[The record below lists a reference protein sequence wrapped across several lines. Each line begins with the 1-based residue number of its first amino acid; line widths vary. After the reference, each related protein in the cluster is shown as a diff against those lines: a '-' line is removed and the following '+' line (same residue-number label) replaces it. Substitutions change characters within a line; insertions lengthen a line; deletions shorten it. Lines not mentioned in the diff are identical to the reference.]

1 MDTYK
6 LGFVAGF
13 CFVIIA
19 ALIARK
25 IFHRE
30 PTIYDE
36 RQERIR
42 GIAYKYAFATMCIA
56 AVAYI
61 FLCGIGF
68 EGIIESALAVF
79 IIIIAG
85 VMTYACYCIV
95 KGAYFGINNNK
106 TKWIV
111 LDLVIVVINAV
122 CAVGQIANGS
132 YIKNGV
138 LHLAGTANLI
148 CAVAF
153 GGVLIALV
161 VKEMKDRKEGGG
173 EDEESE
179 G

>member
-6 LGFVAGF
+6 LGFAVGF
-13 CFVIIA
+13 CTVIIV

-42 GIAYKYAFATMCIA
+42 GIAYKYAFATMCVT

-79 IIIIAG
+79 IIIISG
-85 VMTYACYCIV
+85 VLTYACYCIV

-106 TKWIV
+106 RKWII

-122 CAVGQIANGS
+122 CAVGQFIDGE

-153 GGVLIALV
+153 GVVLIALV
-161 VKEMKDRKEGGG
+161 VKEAKDRREGGG

-179 G
+179 S